1 MKKTYLLPILSIAA
15 SLGFVSLPAYADK
28 IINYNTQVIN
38 QTVVI
43 DGNGN
48 TVNQSAGQATVQ
60 TQPNG
65 KGKKSPANAT
75 KNSQQI
81 NQSAEVYGNNN
92 SVNMN
97 SQQVNVSKDGSRKQ
111 GNRDDDDKK
120 GNRDDKKNG
129 KKKD

>member
-38 QTVVI
+38 QTVII

-60 TQPNG
+60 TQSNG
-65 KGKKSPANAT
+65 KGKKSATAT

-81 NQSAEVYGNNN
+81 NQGTEVYGNNN
-92 SVNMN
+92 NVNMTA
-97 SQQVNVSKDGSRKQ
+97 QQVNVSKDGSRKQ
-111 GNRDDDDKK
+111 GNRDDDKK